1 MFTAAHMILDHLA
14 AYLGRHE
21 EGQNMI
27 ETSLIIGVI
36 SVALV
41 SAFIVS
47 GVQAGITELSRDVAC
62 QISGGNAPGVN
73 CGGVVVP

>member
-1 MFTAAHMILDHLA
+1 MIVYTQMLRSYIVSRLS
-14 AYLGRHE
+14 GRD

-41 SAFIVS
+41 TAFVVS
-47 GVQAGITELSRDVAC
+47 GVQSGITELSRDVAC
-62 QISGGNAPGVN
+62 QISGNNAPGVT
-73 CGGVVVP
+73 CP

>member
-1 MFTAAHMILDHLA
+1 MI
-14 AYLGRHE
+14 AYTQLLRSYIVSRLGGHDD
-21 EGQNMI
+21 GQNMI

-41 SAFIVS
+41 TAFVVS

-62 QISGGNAPGVN
+62 QISNNNAPGVT
-73 CGGVVVP
+73 CP

>member
-1 MFTAAHMILDHLA
+1 MIT
-14 AYLGRHE
+14 YTEMIRSYIISFLGGRDD
-21 EGQNMI
+21 GQNMI

-62 QISGGNAPGVN
+62 QISGNNAPGVT
-73 CGGVVVP
+73 CP

>member
-1 MFTAAHMILDHLA
+1 MI
-14 AYLGRHE
+14 AYTQLLRSYIASRFGGHDD
-21 EGQNMI
+21 GQNMI

-41 SAFIVS
+41 TAFVVS

-62 QISGGNAPGVN
+62 QISNNNAPGVT
-73 CGGVVVP
+73 CP

>member
-1 MFTAAHMILDHLA
+1 MITAAHMVLDHLG
-14 AYLGRHE
+14 AYFGRHE

-41 SAFIVS
+41 TAFIVS
-47 GVQAGITELSRDVAC
+47 GVQAGITELSRSVAC
-62 QISGGNAPGVN
+62 LISNDSAPGVT
-73 CGGVVVP
+73 CP

>member
-1 MFTAAHMILDHLA
+1 MIT
-14 AYLGRHE
+14 YTEMIRSYIISFLGGRDD
-21 EGQNMI
+21 GQNMI

-47 GVQAGITELSRDVAC
+47 GVQDGIRELSRDVAC
-62 QISGGNAPGVN
+62 
-73 CGGVVVP
+73 

>member
-1 MFTAAHMILDHLA
+1 MYTAALTMLDRLA
-14 AYLGRHE
+14 TYLGRHE

-41 SAFIVS
+41 TAFIVS

-62 QISGGNAPGVN
+62 QISSGNAPGVT
-73 CGGVVVP
+73 CP

>member
-1 MFTAAHMILDHLA
+1 MI
-14 AYLGRHE
+14 AYAEMVRGYLVSLLSGHE
-21 EGQNMI
+21 RGQNMI

-41 SAFIVS
+41 TAFIVS

-62 QISGGNAPGVN
+62 QISGGNAPGVT
-73 CGGVVVP
+73 CP

>member
-1 MFTAAHMILDHLA
+1 MFVVAQMFVEKVLRT
-14 AYLGRHE
+14 LGRGE

-41 SAFIVS
+41 TAFIVS

-62 QISGGNAPGVN
+62 QISGGNAPGVT
-73 CGGVVVP
+73 CP

>member
-1 MFTAAHMILDHLA
+1 MLTTAHMLLDHVA

-41 SAFIVS
+41 TAFIVS

-62 QISGGNAPGVN
+62 QISNNNAPGVT
-73 CGGVVVP
+73 CP

>member
-1 MFTAAHMILDHLA
+1 MYTAALTVLDRLA
-14 AYLGRHE
+14 SYLGRRE

-41 SAFIVS
+41 TAFVVS
-47 GVQAGITELSRDVAC
+47 GVQSGITELSRDVAC
-62 QISGGNAPGVN
+62 QISGGNAPGVT
-73 CGGVVVP
+73 CP